1 MMYINRG
8 VTDECGIFQ
17 SILVLCHSVPIS
29 GLIFCHLL
37 FWNRMNGSLA
47 IMTRFSGPQ
56 ILISDKLKD
65 QSCSVTDSM
74 HKEAPRRSGSK
85 PIPTI
90 ACK

>member
-8 VTDECGIFQ
+8 VTHECEIFQ

-29 GLIFCHLL
+29 GLISCHLL

-47 IMTRFSGPQ
+47 IMTRFSGLQ
-56 ILISDKLKD
+56 ILISDKLKY

-74 HKEAPRRSGSK
+74 HKAPRRSGSK
-85 PIPTI
+85 QVLTI
-90 ACK
+90 ACE